1 MRVLILGSG
10 GREHAIGWKVSS
22 SSLLEGLFFG
32 PGNAGTAEF
41 GQNVDLDPMD
51 FKGVEAFVRE
61 QDIHMIVVGPEAPL
75 AAGIVDHFAK
85 AKDLGHVAVIGPG
98 KEGAQLES
106 SKKFA
111 KDFMKRHRIPT
122 AKFAT
127 FGKGQIRDAVAFLK
141 TMKAPYVVKASGL
154 AAGKGVIVTEDYAEA
169 EKAVKDM
176 IKGEAFGGAGKEVVI
191 EEFLKGVEVSM
202 FAVTDGDAWRLLP
215 SAMDYKRIGEGNT
228 GPNTGGMGA
237 ISPVPHVTPE
247 FMEKV
252 KNQVVIPTIRGI
264 QRDGFDY
271 KGFLFFGLMKV
282 QGDPYVIEYNC
293 RLGDPETQII
303 LSLLET
309 DLLHLMD
316 GLSNGLLSEID
327 VALSPRAAAT
337 VTVASA
343 GYPGAYKKGV
353 PMALPV
359 SKDLDADQRLFHAG
373 TRQDGDQVVTSG
385 GRVLACIGMD
395 AELEKAVQKAYDLV
409 DKVEFEGKT
418 FRTDI
423 GSVG

>member
-10 GREHAIGWKVSS
+10 GREHAIGWKMSS
-22 SSLLEGLFFG
+22 SSLLEDLQFA
-32 PGNAGTAEF
+32 PGNAGTAAL
-41 GQNVDLDPMD
+41 GVNVDMDPLDFD
-51 FKGVEAFVRE
+51 AVESHVRN
-61 QDIHMIVVGPEAPL
+61 QGIHMVVVGPEAPL

-85 AKDLGHVAVIGPG
+85 AKGLESVAVIGPG
-98 KEGAQLES
+98 KQGAQLES

-122 AKFAT
+122 AKFRT
-127 FGKGQIRDAVAFLK
+127 FSKGQTRDALAFLK
-141 TMKAPYVVKASGL
+141 TMKSPYVVKASGL
-154 AAGKGVIVTEDYAEA
+154 AAGKGVIVTEDLKEA
-169 EKAVKDM
+169 EKTVRSM
-176 IKGEAFGGAGKEVVI
+176 LKGEAFGAAGKEVVI

-202 FAVTDGDAWRLLP
+202 FAVTDGEAWRLLP

-264 QRDGFDY
+264 QRDQIPY

-303 LSLLET
+303 LPLLET

-327 VALSPRAAAT
+327 VSLSDKTAAT
-337 VTVASA
+337 VTLASQ
-343 GYPGAYKKGV
+343 GYPGDYSKGV
-353 PMALPV
+353 PMGLPGTV
-359 SKDLDADQRLFHAG
+359 DMEEGQLLFHAG
-373 TRQDGDQVVTSG
+373 TREDGGKVVTNG
-385 GRVLACIGMD
+385 GRVLGCVGLD
-395 AELEKAVQKAYDLV
+395 AELENAVKQAYALA
-409 DKVEFEGKT
+409 DKVEYEGKT
-418 FRTDI
+418 MRTDI
-423 GSVG
+423 GTVG

>member
-10 GREHAIGWKVSS
+10 GREHAIGWKISS
-22 SSLLEGLFFG
+22 SSLLEGLHFG
-32 PGNAGTAEF
+32 PGNAGTSAL
-41 GQNVDLDPMD
+41 GTNVDLDPMD
-51 FKGVEAFVRE
+51 FAAVEAHVRE
-61 QDIHMIVVGPEAPL
+61 HRIDMVVVGPEAPL
-75 AAGIVDHFAK
+75 AAGIVDHFAS
-85 AKDLGHVAVIGPG
+85 AKGLESVAVIGPG

-111 KDFMKRHRIPT
+111 KEFMKRHRIPT
-122 AKFAT
+122 AKFGT
-127 FGKGQIRDAVAFLK
+127 FGKGQTRDALAFLK
-141 TMKAPYVVKASGL
+141 SMKAPYVVKASGL
-154 AAGKGVIVTEDYAEA
+154 AAGKGVIVTEDLKEA
-169 EKAVKDM
+169 EQAVRSM
-176 IKGEAFGGAGKEVVI
+176 LKGEAFGAAGKEVVI

-202 FAVTDGDAWRLLP
+202 FAVTDGEAWRLLP

-264 QRDGFDY
+264 QRDGIAY
-271 KGFLFFGLMKV
+271 RGFLFFGLMKV

-303 LSLLET
+303 LPLLET

-327 VALSPRAAAT
+327 VALSGKAAAT
-337 VTVASA
+337 ITLASG
-343 GYPGAYKKGV
+343 GYPGSYSKGI
-353 PMALPV
+353 PMALPPAAGI
-359 SKDLDADQRLFHAG
+359 DDDQLLFHAG
-373 TRQDGDQVVTSG
+373 TRQEGDGVVTAG
-385 GRVLACIGMD
+385 GRVLACIGFD
-395 AELEKAVQKAYDLV
+395 AELENAVKKAYALA

-418 FRTDI
+418 LRTDI
-423 GSVG
+423 GTVG

>member
-1 MRVLILGSG
+1 MV
-10 GREHAIGWKVSS
+10 
-22 SSLLEGLFFG
+22 
-32 PGNAGTAEF
+32 
-41 GQNVDLDPMD
+41 
-51 FKGVEAFVRE
+51 
-61 QDIHMIVVGPEAPL
+61 VVGPEAPL
-75 AAGIVDHFAK
+75 AEGIVDHFAK
-85 AKDLGHVAVIGPG
+85 AKGLENVAVIGPG

-111 KDFMKRHRIPT
+111 KEFMKRHRIPT
-122 AKFAT
+122 AKYGA
-127 FGKGQIRDAVAFLK
+127 FGKGQVREAVAFLK

-176 IKGEAFGGAGKEVVI
+176 IRGEAFGGAGKEVVI

-271 KGFLFFGLMKV
+271 RGFLFFGLMKV

-303 LSLLET
+303 LALLET
-309 DLLHLMD
+309 GLAPPD
-316 GLSNGLLSEID
+316 GRIVQWAASEID
-327 VALSPRAAAT
+327 VALSPRAAT

-343 GYPGAYKKGV
+343 GYPG
-353 PMALPV
+353 
-359 SKDLDADQRLFHAG
+359 
-373 TRQDGDQVVTSG
+373 
-385 GRVLACIGMD
+385 VL
-395 AELEKAVQKAYDLV
+395 
-409 DKVEFEGKT
+409 
-418 FRTDI
+418 
-423 GSVG
+423 

>member
-10 GREHAIGWKVSS
+10 GREHAIGWKISS
-22 SSLLEGLFFG
+22 SSLLEDLQFA
-32 PGNAGTAEF
+32 PGNAGTAAL
-41 GQNVDLDPMD
+41 GVNVDLDPLD
-51 FKGVEAFVRE
+51 FDAVEAHVRE
-61 QDIHMIVVGPEAPL
+61 QGIHMVIVGPEAPL

-85 AKDLGHVAVIGPG
+85 AKGLESVAVIGPG
-98 KEGAQLES
+98 KEGAKLES

-111 KDFMKRHRIPT
+111 KDFMKRHRVPT
-122 AKFAT
+122 AKFKT
-127 FGKGQIRDAVAFLK
+127 FSKGQTRDALAFLK

-154 AAGKGVIVTEDYAEA
+154 AAGKGVVVTEDLKEA
-169 EKAVKDM
+169 EKTVRSM
-176 IKGEAFGGAGKEVVI
+176 LKGEAFGAAGKEVVI

-202 FAVTDGDAWRLLP
+202 FAVTDGEAWRLLP

-264 QRDGFDY
+264 QRDGIPY

-293 RLGDPETQII
+293 RLGDPETQVI
-303 LSLLET
+303 LPLLET

-316 GLSNGLLSEID
+316 GLSNGLLSEIG
-327 VALSPRAAAT
+327 VSLSAKAAAT
-337 VTVASA
+337 VTLASQ
-343 GYPGAYKKGV
+343 GYPGQYPKGV
-353 PMALPV
+353 SMGLPGPA
-359 SKDLDADQRLFHAG
+359 DADEGQLLFHAG
-373 TRQDGDQVVTSG
+373 TQKEGDRVLTNG
-385 GRVLACIGMD
+385 GRVLGCVGLD
-395 AELEKAVQKAYDLV
+395 AELENAVKKAYVLA
-409 DKVEFEGKT
+409 DKVEYEGKT
-418 FRTDI
+418 LRTDI
-423 GSVG
+423 GTVG

>member
-10 GREHAIGWKVSS
+10 GREHAIGWKISS
-22 SSLLEGLFFG
+22 SSLLEGLHFG
-32 PGNAGTAEF
+32 PGNAGTSAL
-41 GQNVDLDPMD
+41 GTNVDLDPMD
-51 FKGVEAFVRE
+51 FAAVEAHVRE
-61 QDIHMIVVGPEAPL
+61 HHIDMVVVGPEAPL
-75 AAGIVDHFAK
+75 AAGIGDHFAS
-85 AKDLGHVAVIGPG
+85 AKGLESVAVIGPG

-111 KDFMKRHRIPT
+111 KEFMKRHRIPT
-122 AKFAT
+122 AKFGT
-127 FGKGQIRDAVAFLK
+127 FGKGQTRDALAFLK
-141 TMKAPYVVKASGL
+141 SMKAPYVVKASGL
-154 AAGKGVIVTEDYAEA
+154 AAGKGVIVTEDLKEA
-169 EKAVKDM
+169 EQAVRSM
-176 IKGEAFGGAGKEVVI
+176 LKGEAFGSAGKEVVI

-202 FAVTDGDAWRLLP
+202 FAVTDGEAWRLLP

-264 QRDGFDY
+264 QRDGIAY
-271 KGFLFFGLMKV
+271 RGFLFFGLMKV

-303 LSLLET
+303 LPLLET

-327 VALSPRAAAT
+327 VALSGKAAAT
-337 VTVASA
+337 ITLASG
-343 GYPGAYKKGV
+343 GYPGSYSKGI
-353 PMALPV
+353 PMALPAG
-359 SKDLDADQRLFHAG
+359 ADIAEDQLLFHAG
-373 TRQDGDQVVTSG
+373 TRQEGDGVVTAG
-385 GRVLACIGMD
+385 GRVLACIGFD
-395 AELEKAVQKAYDLV
+395 AELENAVKKAYALA
-409 DKVEFEGKT
+409 DKVEFDGKT
-418 FRTDI
+418 LRTDI
-423 GSVG
+423 GTVG

>member
-10 GREHAIGWKVSS
+10 GREHAIGWKVAK
-22 SSLLEGLFFG
+22 SSLLEELFFG
-32 PGNAGTAEF
+32 PGNAGTSDI
-41 GQNVDLDPMD
+41 GSNVDLNPMD
-51 FKGVEAFVRE
+51 FLAVEEFVR
-61 QDIHMIVVGPEAPL
+61 QNHINMIVVGPEAPL

-85 AKDLGHVAVIGPG
+85 AKGLESVAVIGPG

-111 KDFMKRHRIPT
+111 KEFMKRHRVPT
-122 AKFAT
+122 AKFKS
-127 FGKGQIRDAVAFLK
+127 FGKGQVREATAFLK
-141 TMKAPYVVKASGL
+141 TMKPPYVVKASGL
-154 AAGKGVIVTEDYAEA
+154 AAGKGVIVTEDYSEA
-169 EKAVKDM
+169 DKAIRDM
-176 IKGEAFGGAGKEVVI
+176 IRGAAFGDAGKEVVI

-202 FAVTDGDAWRLLP
+202 FAVTDGEAWRLLP

-264 QRDGFDY
+264 QRDGIPY
-271 KGFLFFGLMKV
+271 RGFLFFGLMKV

-303 LSLLET
+303 LPLLET

-327 VALSPRAAAT
+327 VAISPKAAAT
-337 VTVASA
+337 VTLASQ
-343 GYPGAYKKGV
+343 GYPGDYAKGKKIH
-353 PMALPV
+353 LPNP
-359 SKDLDADQRLFHAG
+359 KDRSDHQLLFHAG
-373 TRQDGDQVVTSG
+373 TRLEGDEVVTAG
-385 GRVLACIGMD
+385 GRVMASVGLGT
-395 AELEKAVQKAYDLV
+395 ELEKAVEQAYELAE
-409 DKVEFEGKT
+409 KVEFEGVQ
-418 FRTDI
+418 FRSDI

>member
-41 GQNVDLDPMD
+41 GENVDLDPMD
-51 FKGVEAFVRE
+51 FAGVEAFVR
-61 QDIHMIVVGPEAPL
+61 DRGIDMVVVGPEAPL

-85 AKDLGHVAVIGPG
+85 AKGLENLAVIGPG
-98 KEGAQLES
+98 REGAQLES

-122 AKFAT
+122 AKFGT
-127 FGKGQIRDAVAFLK
+127 FGKGQIREAVTFLK
-141 TMKAPYVVKASGL
+141 TMKPPYVVKASGL
-154 AAGKGVIVTEDYAEA
+154 AAGKGVIVTEDFAEA

-176 IKGEAFGGAGKEVVI
+176 IKGDAFGGAGKEVVI

-202 FAVTDGDAWRLLP
+202 FAVTDGEAWRLLP

-343 GYPGAYKKGV
+343 GYPGAYEKGV
-353 PMALPV
+353 PMDLPATQ
-359 SKDLDADQRLFHAG
+359 DLDVDQKLFHAG
-373 TRQDGDQVVTSG
+373 TRQDGDQVVTAG

-409 DKVEFEGKT
+409 DKVKFEGKT

>member
-10 GREHAIGWKVSS
+10 GREHAIGWKISS

-32 PGNAGTAEF
+32 PGNAGTSALGE
-41 GQNVDLDPMD
+41 NVDLDPMD
-51 FKGVEAFVRE
+51 FAEVEAFVRE
-61 QDIHMIVVGPEAPL
+61 QAIDMVVVGPEAPL
-75 AAGIVDHFAK
+75 AEGIVDHFAK
-85 AKDLGHVAVIGPG
+85 AKGLENVAFIGPG

-111 KDFMKRHRIPT
+111 KEFMKRHRIPT
-122 AKFAT
+122 AKYGA
-127 FGKGQIRDAVAFLK
+127 FGKGQVRDAVAFLK

-176 IKGEAFGGAGKEVVI
+176 IRGEAFGGAGKEVVI

-303 LSLLET
+303 LALLET

-343 GYPGAYKKGV
+343 GYPGSYEKGV
-353 PMALPV
+353 PMDLPEA
-359 SKDLDADQRLFHAG
+359 KDLDPDQLLFHAG
-373 TRQDGDQVVTSG
+373 SRQEGDQVVTAG

-409 DKVEFEGKT
+409 DKVKYEGKT

>member
-10 GREHAIGWKVSS
+10 GREHAIGWKISS
-22 SSLLEGLFFG
+22 SSLLEALHFG
-32 PGNAGTAEF
+32 PGNAGTAAL
-41 GQNVDLDPMD
+41 GHNVDLDPMD
-51 FKGVEAFVRE
+51 FAAVEAHVRE
-61 QDIHMIVVGPEAPL
+61 HTIDMVVVGPEAPL
-75 AAGIVDHFAK
+75 AAGIVDHFAS
-85 AKDLGHVAVIGPG
+85 AKGLDSVAVIGPG
-98 KEGAQLES
+98 KEGAKLES

-111 KDFMKRHRIPT
+111 KEFMKRHRIPT
-122 AKFAT
+122 AKFGT
-127 FGKGQIRDAVAFLK
+127 FGKGQVRDALAFLK
-141 TMKAPYVVKASGL
+141 SMKAPYVVKASGL
-154 AAGKGVIVTEDYAEA
+154 AAGKGVIVTEDLKEA
-169 EKAVKDM
+169 EQAVRSM
-176 IKGEAFGGAGKEVVI
+176 LKGEAFGAAGKEVVI

-202 FAVTDGDAWRLLP
+202 FAVTDGEAWRLLP

-264 QRDGFDY
+264 QRDDIAY
-271 KGFLFFGLMKV
+271 RGFLFFGLMKV

-303 LSLLET
+303 LPLLET

-327 VALSPRAAAT
+327 VALSGKAAAT
-337 VTVASA
+337 ITLASG
-343 GYPGAYKKGV
+343 GYPGRYSKGI
-353 PMALPV
+353 PMAIPAA
-359 SKDLDADQRLFHAG
+359 SDIADDQLLFHAG
-373 TRQDGDQVVTSG
+373 TRREDNAVVTAG
-385 GRVLACIGMD
+385 GRVLACVGFD
-395 AELEKAVQKAYDLV
+395 AELENAVKKAYALA

-418 FRTDI
+418 LRSDI
-423 GSVG
+423 GTVG

>member
-1 MRVLILGSG
+1 M
-10 GREHAIGWKVSS
+10 
-22 SSLLEGLFFG
+22 
-32 PGNAGTAEF
+32 GT
-41 GQNVDLDPMD
+41 NVDLDPMD
-51 FKGVEAFVRE
+51 FAAVEAHVRE
-61 QDIHMIVVGPEAPL
+61 HRIDMVVVGPEAPL
-75 AAGIVDHFAK
+75 AAGIVDHFAS
-85 AKDLGHVAVIGPG
+85 AKGLESVAVIGPG

-111 KDFMKRHRIPT
+111 KEFMKRHRIPT
-122 AKFAT
+122 AKFGT
-127 FGKGQIRDAVAFLK
+127 FGKGQVRDALAFLK
-141 TMKAPYVVKASGL
+141 SMKAPYVVKASGL
-154 AAGKGVIVTEDYAEA
+154 AAGKGVIVTEDLKEA
-169 EKAVKDM
+169 EQAVRSM
-176 IKGEAFGGAGKEVVI
+176 LKGEAFGAAGKEVVI

-202 FAVTDGDAWRLLP
+202 FAVTDGEAWRLLP

-264 QRDGFDY
+264 QRDGIAY
-271 KGFLFFGLMKV
+271 RGFLFFGLMKV

-303 LSLLET
+303 LPLLET

-327 VALSPRAAAT
+327 VALSGKAAAT
-337 VTVASA
+337 ITLASG
-343 GYPGAYKKGV
+343 GYPGSYSKGIS
-353 PMALPV
+353 MALPAA
-359 SKDLDADQRLFHAG
+359 ADIADDQLLFHAG
-373 TRQDGDQVVTSG
+373 TRKEGDGIVTSG
-385 GRVLACIGMD
+385 GRVLACIGFD
-395 AELEKAVQKAYDLV
+395 AELENAVKKAYALA

-418 FRTDI
+418 LRTDI
-423 GSVG
+423 GTVG

>member
-32 PGNAGTAEF
+32 PGNAGTAAL
-41 GQNVDLDPMD
+41 GQNVDLDPSN
-51 FKGVEAFVRE
+51 FSEVESFVRD
-61 QDIHMIVVGPEAPL
+61 QGINMVIVGPEDPL
-75 AAGIVDHFAK
+75 AKGIVDHFENAK
-85 AKDLGHVAVIGPG
+85 GLEKVAVIGPG
-98 KEGAQLES
+98 KAGAQLES

-111 KDFMKRHRIPT
+111 KEFMKRHRIPT
-122 AKFAT
+122 AKYAA
-127 FGKGQIRDAVAFLK
+127 FGKGQVREATAFLK
-141 TMKAPYVVKASGL
+141 TMKPPYVVKASGL
-154 AAGKGVIVTEDYAEA
+154 AAGKGVIVTENLAEA
-169 EKAVKDM
+169 EKAVRNM
-176 IKGEAFGGAGKEVVI
+176 LRGEAFGGAGKEVVI

-202 FAVTDGDAWRLLP
+202 FAVTDGEAWRLLP
-215 SAMDYKRIGEGNT
+215 SAMDYKRIGEGNV

-264 QRDGFDY
+264 QREGFSY

-303 LSLLET
+303 MALLET
-309 DLLHLMD
+309 DLLHLLD
-316 GLSNGLLSEID
+316 GLAGGLLSEID
-327 VALSPRAAAT
+327 VTLSPRAATT
-337 VTVASA
+337 VTLASK
-343 GYPGAYKKGV
+343 GYPGDYPKG
-353 PMALPV
+353 LPIQLPKP
-359 SKDLDADQRLFHAG
+359 SELGEDQLLFHAG
-373 TRQDGDQVVTSG
+373 TAEVDGKVVTAG
-385 GRVLACIGMD
+385 GRVLSCVGLGAD
-395 AELEKAVQKAYDLV
+395 LEKAVKKAFEVV
-409 DKVEFEGKT
+409 DNVQFEGKT
-418 FRTDI
+418 HRTDI

>member
-10 GREHAIGWKVSS
+10 GREHAIGWKISS
-22 SSLLEGLFFG
+22 SSLLEALHFA
-32 PGNAGTAEF
+32 PGNAGTAEV
-41 GQNVDLDPMD
+41 GINCDLDPLD
-51 FKGVEAFVRE
+51 FDAVEAHVRE
-61 QDIHMIVVGPEAPL
+61 HGIDMVVVGPEAPL
-75 AAGIVDHFAK
+75 AAGIVDHFVK
-85 AKDLGHVAVIGPG
+85 AKGLESLAVIGPS

-111 KDFMKRHRIPT
+111 KEFMKRHRIPT
-122 AKFAT
+122 AKFGT
-127 FGKGQIRDAVAFLK
+127 FGKGQTRDALAFLK

-154 AAGKGVIVTEDYAEA
+154 AAGKGVIVTEDLKEA
-169 EKAVKDM
+169 EQAVRGM
-176 IKGEAFGGAGKEVVI
+176 LKGEAFGSAGKEVVI

-202 FAVTDGDAWRLLP
+202 FAVTDGEAWRLLP

-264 QRDGFDY
+264 QRDGIDY
-271 KGFLFFGLMKV
+271 RGFLFFGLMKV

-303 LSLLET
+303 LPLLET

-327 VALSPRAAAT
+327 VALSPKAAAT
-337 VTVASA
+337 ITLASG
-343 GYPGAYKKGV
+343 GYPGSYAKGI
-353 PMALPV
+353 PMTLPAP
-359 SKDLDADQRLFHAG
+359 ADIDEDQLLFHAG
-373 TRQDGDQVVTSG
+373 TKKEGGGTVTAG
-385 GRVLACIGMD
+385 GRVLACIGFD
-395 AELEKAVQKAYDLV
+395 AELENAVKRAYALA
-409 DKVEFEGKT
+409 DKVEYEGKT
-418 FRTDI
+418 LRSDI
-423 GSVG
+423 GTVG

>member
-353 PMALPV
+353 PMALPA

>member
-10 GREHAIGWKVSS
+10 GREHAIGWKISS
-22 SSLLEGLFFG
+22 SSLLEALHFG
-32 PGNAGTAEF
+32 PGNAGTSAL
-41 GQNVDLDPMD
+41 GINVDLDPMD
-51 FKGVEAFVRE
+51 FSAVEAHVRE
-61 QDIHMIVVGPEAPL
+61 HRIDMVVVGPEAPL
-75 AAGIVDHFAK
+75 AAGIVDHFAS
-85 AKDLGHVAVIGPG
+85 AKGLESVAVIGPG

-111 KDFMKRHRIPT
+111 KEFMKRHRIPT
-122 AKFAT
+122 AKFGT
-127 FGKGQIRDAVAFLK
+127 FGKGQVRDALAFLQS
-141 TMKAPYVVKASGL
+141 MKAPYVVKASGL
-154 AAGKGVIVTEDYAEA
+154 AAGKGVIVTEDLKEA
-169 EKAVKDM
+169 EQAVRSM
-176 IKGEAFGGAGKEVVI
+176 LKGEAFGAAGKEVVI

-202 FAVTDGDAWRLLP
+202 FAVTDGEARRLLP

-264 QRDGFDY
+264 QRDDIAY
-271 KGFLFFGLMKV
+271 RGFLFFGLMKV

-303 LSLLET
+303 LPLLET

-327 VALSPRAAAT
+327 VALSGKAAAT
-337 VTVASA
+337 ITLASG
-343 GYPGAYKKGV
+343 GYPGRYSKGI
-353 PMALPV
+353 PMAIPAA
-359 SKDLDADQRLFHAG
+359 SDIADDQLLFHAG
-373 TRQDGDQVVTSG
+373 TRQEDNAVVTAG
-385 GRVLACIGMD
+385 GRVLACVGFD
-395 AELEKAVQKAYDLV
+395 AELENAVKKAYALA

-418 FRTDI
+418 LRSDI
-423 GSVG
+423 GTVG